1 MEFASSHFILPEL
14 SMPIFEYTCNA
25 CEHEF
30 EALVFGRDK
39 AECPKCHGKKLTPK
53 LSVFAMAGKG
63 SAHASPME
71 GGCGSCGDPRGPGAC
86 SLGDMD

>member
-1 MEFASSHFILPEL
+1 
-14 SMPIFEYTCNA
+14 MPIFEYTCNA
-25 CEHEF
+25 CDHEF

-63 SAHASPME
+63 SSSSTGEASA
-71 GGCGSCGDPRGPGAC
+71 GACGSCGDPRGAGAC